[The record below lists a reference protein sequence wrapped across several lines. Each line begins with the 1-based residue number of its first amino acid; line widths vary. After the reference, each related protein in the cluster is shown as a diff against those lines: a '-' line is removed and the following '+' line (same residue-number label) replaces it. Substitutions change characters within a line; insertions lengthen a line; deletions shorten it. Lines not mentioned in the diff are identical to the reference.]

1 MDIPRARPT
10 TSRRRLY
17 VGGAALVLVATLIA
31 ALRMEPAAPSVDRG
45 TIWTDTVRRGDMV
58 RQVRGPGTLVPE
70 RIRIVTAVTAGRV
83 EAIHFLPGD
92 SVAPES
98 VLVELSNPDVQLEG
112 LDADRQLSAAEAEAV
127 NLRASLETQRLVQEV
142 VVATVEAEHRE
153 ALRQVETNRELARR
167 DLVPRLDVERAERHA
182 EELGRRL
189 ELERR
194 RLDIATETV
203 AGQLAVQRNQ
213 VERLRAISSFQ
224 QGRAASMQVRA
235 GVVGV
240 LQDLPLQV
248 GQWAVPG
255 QELARVVEPGRLRA
269 VLRIPETQARDVVI
283 GQRAVI
289 DTRNGLVDGRV
300 VRIDPA
306 VQGGTVTIDVALEGE
321 LPRGARPDLSVDG
334 LVEIERLHDVVHT
347 GRPAMGQS
355 GARVTLFRVEP
366 GGRYAV
372 RVPVRLG
379 QGSVNAIE
387 ILEGLSPGD
396 VVILSDMSAWDAYDR
411 IRLN

>member
-1 MDIPRARPT
+1 MDIPRAAPR
-10 TSRRRLY
+10 SIRRRLY
-17 VGGAALVLVATLIA
+17 VGGGALVLVAAVVA
-31 ALRMEPAAPSVDRG
+31 AVRMEPAAPSIDRG

-92 SVAPES
+92 SVGPGS

-112 LDADRQLSAAEAEAV
+112 LDAERQLSAAEAEEV

-142 VVATVEAEHRE
+142 VVSTVEAEHRE

-167 DLVPRLDVERAERHA
+167 DLIPRLDVERAERHA

-194 RLDIATETV
+194 RLEIATETV
-203 AGQLAVQRNQ
+203 NGQLAVQRNQ
-213 VERLRAISSFQ
+213 VERLRAISRFQ
-224 QGRAASMQVRA
+224 QGRAESMQVKA

-240 LQDLPLQV
+240 LQELPLQV

-283 GQRAVI
+283 GQRASI
-289 DTRNGLVDGRV
+289 DTRNGVVDGRV

-306 VQGGTVTIDVALEGE
+306 VQGGTVTVDVALEGD

-334 LVEIERLHDVVHT
+334 VIEIERLDNVLHV
-347 GRPAMGQS
+347 GRPATGQS
-355 GARVTLFRVEP
+355 GTQTTLFRVEP

-379 QGSVNAIE
+379 QGSVNTIE

-396 VVILSDMSAWDAYDR
+396 EVILSDMSSWDAYDR
-411 IRLN
+411 VRLN